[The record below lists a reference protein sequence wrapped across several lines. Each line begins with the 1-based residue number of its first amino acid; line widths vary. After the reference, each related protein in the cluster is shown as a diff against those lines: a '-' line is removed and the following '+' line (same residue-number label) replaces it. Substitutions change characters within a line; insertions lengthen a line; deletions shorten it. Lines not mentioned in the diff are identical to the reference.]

1 MILSDHIARAENGLD
16 SVRDMLSEY
25 LARYRLV
32 LYLSLAGVVAA
43 GIAFNWHWLTVSEIV
58 RVLTALPC
66 LLMMFKCLNC
76 GTGRSGDRTGVGAN
90 NRTMRDR

>member
-1 MILSDHIARAENGLD
+1 MILSHYIARAENGLD
-16 SVRDMLSEY
+16 SVRDMLGEY
-25 LARYRLV
+25 LVRYRRV

-43 GIAFNWHWLTVSEIV
+43 GIAFNWHWLTVSGIV

-76 GTGRSGDRTGVGAN
+76 GTGRSADRTGVGAN
-90 NRTMRDR
+90 SSTMQDR

>member
-1 MILSDHIARAENGLD
+1 MILSNHIARGENRLD

-43 GIAFNWHWLTVSEIV
+43 GIAFNWYWLTVSEIV

-76 GTGRSGDRTGVGAN
+76 GTGRSADRTGVGASI
-90 NRTMRDR
+90 RTMQDG